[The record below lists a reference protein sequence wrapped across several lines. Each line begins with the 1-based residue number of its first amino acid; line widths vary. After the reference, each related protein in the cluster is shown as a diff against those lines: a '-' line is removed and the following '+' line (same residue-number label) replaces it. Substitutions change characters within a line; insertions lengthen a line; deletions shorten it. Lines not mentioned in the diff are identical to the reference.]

1 MNGSGDMTAAFSEAL
16 ETASAAADASP
27 ASTPEP
33 ATTPAAPVEGDT
45 AAATIAQPAAEIP
58 APDSATTE
66 EKPKGEPPAWRWQDI
81 LANTRETV
89 AKETAERVR
98 QEIEAQYAE
107 VQDFRS
113 MTSEERAGLKLW
125 QQAMS
130 GDPAAQAH
138 IRTVAQSNP
147 ALAQTLRGF
156 VGAEAQAQAAEPEPL
171 PDAAIQ
177 LADGTQVPVYTADG
191 QRKREAWLRNQLA
204 PELETR
210 LMEKFKPL
218 ASTAEKLQAIERDN
232 ELRQQN
238 TQWAAQV
245 IAPLSKLPYFDE
257 LKPELGKA
265 LTALPATAT
274 GDEMQ
279 AAVYSAY
286 TTFLTAKT
294 SALTEQGTTKAVAAI
309 TQRAVAGTTNPT
321 TASTATPKKFAP
333 TADGFAEAL
342 AHYGG

>member
-16 ETASAAADASP
+16 ETASAADASP

-33 ATTPAAPVEGDT
+33 VSTSTAPVEGEAT
-45 AAATIAQPAAEIP
+45 AAAIVQPATEIP
-58 APDSATTE
+58 APVLATTE

-81 LANTRETV
+81 LENARKTTAE
-89 AKETAERVR
+89 ETAARVR

-107 VQDFRS
+107 VRDFQS

-147 ALAQTLRGF
+147 ALAQTLRAF
-156 VGAEAQAQAAEPEPL
+156 VGAEAQAQAVDPEPQ

-204 PELETR
+204 PELESR

-218 ASTAEKLQAIERDN
+218 ANTAEKLQAIERQN
-232 ELRQQN
+232 ELRQQS
-238 TQWAAQV
+238 TQWAATV

-265 LTALPATAT
+265 LTSLPPTAT
-274 GDEMQ
+274 GEEMQ
-279 AAVYSAY
+279 AAVYAAY
-286 TTFLTAKT
+286 TTLLTAKT

-309 TQRAVAGTTNPT
+309 TQRAVAGTTNPSS
-321 TASTATPKKFAP
+321 ASTATPKVFTP

-342 AHYGG
+342 AHFS